1 MSRGHSVVKKSRLIT
16 AGAVVAV
23 ALGAG
28 FATQPMAQADVT
40 ADVPPV
46 SAVTLSQGITSA
58 PFKIKA
64 NGDRKVLYRKAIVQP
79 GASTGWHYH
88 VGEEIAVI
96 NSGTFTRIDGSD
108 CSVEEYASGE
118 SLVEPVGPTT
128 VHMGINK
135 GTEPVELYVVDIIP
149 TKATAP
155 TTAAPDPGCDVDALT
170 SKSTSA
176 GAK

>member
-1 MSRGHSVVKKSRLIT
+1 MVKKSRLVT
-16 AGAVVAV
+16 AAVGAAV
-23 ALGAG
+23 ALGVG
-28 FATQPMAQADVT
+28 FATQPVAQADAT
-40 ADVPPV
+40 AEVPPV
-46 SAVTLSQGITSA
+46 SAVTLTEGVTSA

-64 NGDRKVLYRKAIVQP
+64 KDDRKVLYRKAVVQP

-108 CSVEEYASGE
+108 CSVEEYGPGE
-118 SLVEPVGPTT
+118 SLVEPVGPNT

-149 TKATAP
+149 TTATSP
-155 TTAAPDPGCDVDALT
+155 STPAPDPGCDID
-170 SKSTSA
+170 A
-176 GAK
+176 GAPKSPRAEAK

>member
-1 MSRGHSVVKKSRLIT
+1 MSRGQPVVKKSRLVT
-16 AGAVVAV
+16 AGAAV

-28 FATQPMAQADVT
+28 FATQTVAQADVT
-40 ADVPPV
+40 SDVPPV
-46 SAVTLSQGITSA
+46 SSVTLSQGVTSA
-58 PFKIKA
+58 PFKIRA
-64 NGDRKVLYRKAIVQP
+64 DGDRKVLYRKAIVQP

-108 CSVEEYASGE
+108 CSVKEYGQGE

-128 VHMGINK
+128 VHMGVNK

-149 TKATAP
+149 TTATAP
-155 TTAAPDPGCDVDALT
+155 TTAAPDPGCDIDSVT

-176 GAK
+176 EAK

>member
-1 MSRGHSVVKKSRLIT
+1 MVKKSKLAV
-16 AGAVVAV
+16 AGTVAAV

-28 FATQPMAQADVT
+28 FATQPVAQADVA

-46 SAVTLSQGITSA
+46 SAVTLSQGVTSA

-64 NGDRKVLYRKAIVQP
+64 NGNRKVLYRKAVVQP

-108 CSVEEYASGE
+108 CSVEEYGAGE

-135 GTEPVELYVVDIIP
+135 GSVPVELYVVDIIP
-149 TKATAP
+149 TGATAP
-155 TTAAPDPGCDVDALT
+155 TTLAPDPGCDIDAIT

>member
-1 MSRGHSVVKKSRLIT
+1 MSRGHSVVKKSRIVI
-16 AGAVVAV
+16 AGAVAAV
-23 ALGAG
+23 ALGTG
-28 FATQPMAQADVT
+28 FATQPVAQ

-46 SAVTLSQGITSA
+46 SSVTLSEGTTSA

-64 NGDRKVLYRKAIVQP
+64 NGNRKVLYRKAVVQP

-96 NSGTFTRIDGSD
+96 DSGTFTRIDGSD
-108 CSVEEYASGE
+108 CSVEEYGPSE

-135 GTEPVELYVVDIIP
+135 GSVPVELYVVDVIP
-149 TKATAP
+149 TDATSP
-155 TTAAPDPGCDVDALT
+155 STPAPDPGCDIDAVT
-170 SKSTSA
+170 SKHSSA
-176 GAK
+176 EAK